1 MQVSTF
7 YLLTVCSGYATIKKY
22 FESDNYLHTLFVNDL
37 VSFARNVCFLFIQ
50 ENIIKLWRYQYE

>member
-37 VSFARNVCFLFIQ
+37 VSFARNVCFYLYKKI
-50 ENIIKLWRYQYE
+50 